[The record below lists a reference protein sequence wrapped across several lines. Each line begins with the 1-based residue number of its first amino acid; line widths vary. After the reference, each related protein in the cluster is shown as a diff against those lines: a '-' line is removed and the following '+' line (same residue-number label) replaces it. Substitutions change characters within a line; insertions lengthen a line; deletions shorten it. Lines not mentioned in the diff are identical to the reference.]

1 MATRSGRRRALPLAA
16 VAAVAALAAVLAGC
30 SSSSSS
36 SHSATAA
43 AAAGSAD
50 NPITVNI
57 SLTPQGCA
65 PQPAKISAGTVE
77 FDVANKNADAV
88 SEAELRTS
96 DLSKI
101 LGEQENLTPG
111 LSGGFTLNLAPG
123 TYKVNCP
130 GAAQQDFTFTVT
142 GKATGQ
148 TWQSVPQLASAVSG
162 YGTYITQNTTEL
174 VSSSQKFCQAISA
187 GNMAQAKVLY
197 PQARVYYER
206 IEPVAEVWGTLD
218 TSIDGRWENP
228 VTVAS
233 QFTGFHK
240 IEQLLWEDNT
250 LKGAPQLCT
259 GLVKN
264 EQQLLT
270 LVKSAQYNPLEM
282 ASGSTDLLNEAA
294 ANKVSGEEERYSN
307 TDLPVFKANVDGAM
321 EVVSLF
327 TPYLQQKDPGL
338 LTAISQRN
346 AAVTKVL
353 ATLKASPGYDGTGY
367 VEYSTVLDDQRK
379 QLSTTVNALSE
390 DISKLSLQV
399 SS

>member
-1 MATRSGRRRALPLAA
+1 MMAGGFGWRRRVPLAA
-16 VAAVAALAAVLAGC
+16 AAALAAVLAGC
-30 SSSSSS
+30 SSSGSS
-36 SHSATAA
+36 SHSASAA
-43 AAAGSAD
+43 AADSADKTATVSVSLTSQGCEPKPAKVAAGS
-50 NPITVNI
+50 
-57 SLTPQGCA
+57 
-65 PQPAKISAGTVE
+65 VE
-77 FDVANKNADAV
+77 FDVANKDAGSV

-111 LSGGFTLNLAPG
+111 LSGGFTLNLQPG
-123 TYKVNCP
+123 TYKVSCP
-130 GAAQQDFTFTVT
+130 GASQQDWTFTVT

-148 TWQSVPQLASAVSG
+148 SWQSVPQLASAVSG
-162 YGTYITQNTTEL
+162 YGTYITQNTSEL
-174 VSSSQKFCQAISA
+174 VSSSQGFCKAVSA
-187 GNMAQAKVLY
+187 GNMAQARVLY
-197 PQARVYYER
+197 PQARVFYER

-240 IEQLLWEDNT
+240 LEQLLWEDNT
-250 LKGAPQLCT
+250 LKGAPQLCA

-264 EQQLLT
+264 ERQLLT

-294 ANKVSGEEERYSN
+294 ANKISGEEERYSN

-327 TPYLQQKDPGL
+327 TPYLRQKDPGL
-338 LTAISQRN
+338 LASISQRD

-353 ATLKASPGYDGTGY
+353 ATLKASPGYDSTGY

-390 DISKLSLQV
+390 QISKLSLQV
-399 SS
+399 SG